1 MNSYLQNVHEC
12 DTISQMKLWN
22 VDRIRTN
29 KHGSKLATVTVYDY
43 TSARIA
49 DAAGFPL
56 LLVGDSLGMTLLG
69 FSTTLP
75 VTLEMMLHHTA
86 AVVRGVRDA
95 LVVADMPF
103 LTYQVSISEGIR
115 NAGRFLQEAGADA
128 VKIEGGVIR
137 ADLVSALTQNG
148 IPVLGHIGLTPQ
160 SVNQMGGYK
169 VQGRTQAAA
178 EQLIQDAQ
186 ILEQAGAF
194 GVVLECI
201 PPDVAETITAS
212 LSIPTIGIGAG
223 PSCDGQILVM
233 NDLLGLSTQPPP
245 KFVKPYAALATT
257 MQEAFATYIQE
268 VQDGTFPSAEHCY
281 ARIS

>member
-1 MNSYLQNVHEC
+1 
-12 DTISQMKLWN
+12 MKLWN
-22 VDRIRTN
+22 VERIRTN
-29 KHGSKLATVTVYDY
+29 KYGSKLATVTVYDY
-43 TSARIA
+43 TSAKIA

-56 LLVGDSLGMTLLG
+56 LLVGDSLGMTTLG
-69 FSTTLP
+69 FSTTIP

-86 AVVRGVRDA
+86 AVVRGVSNA

-103 LTYQVSISEGIR
+103 LTYQVSVSEGIR

-128 VKIEGGVIR
+128 VKIEGGAIR

-178 EQLIQDAQ
+178 EQLTQDAH

-212 LSIPTIGIGAG
+212 LGIPTIGIGAG
-223 PSCDGQILVM
+223 PGCDGQILVM
-233 NDLLGLSTQPPP
+233 NDLLGFSTQPPA
-245 KFVKPYAALATT
+245 KFVKPYAALAQT
-257 MQEAFATYIQE
+257 MQEAFAAYIKE
-268 VQDGTFPSAEHCY
+268 VQDGTFPSDEHCY